1 MSWRRGRTGL
11 ELVLPFEREKWF
23 GEKKA
28 SRMMETFLLLLLL
41 LLLLGCHL
49 LLHRSDRGGGR
60 KKKKPN
66 CHLHRLGREFT
77 LDVAD
82 LKSVVGGALAGRIA
96 IIPGKKPTR
105 NSTAGNDA
113 SAHTTTTTLRSSWRR
128 PYTHAHTRAS
138 QKSLSAL
145 ISCDSF
151 RPFLTSYFFWAIWSI
166 RLALVLSPLS
176 PLHSLAISSSY

>member
-28 SRMMETFLLLLLL
+28 SRMMETFLLLHLL

-49 LLHRSDRGGGR
+49 LLHRSDGEGGGR
-60 KKKKPN
+60 RKKKPN

-82 LKSVVGGALAGRIA
+82 LKSVVGARWLAVSPSSQERSRLVTQLPATTRAHILLLLLLSGRRDD
-96 IIPGKKPTR
+96 GRT
-105 NSTAGNDA
+105 
-113 SAHTTTTTLRSSWRR
+113 HT
-128 PYTHAHTRAS
+128 HTRGLP
-138 QKSLSAL
+138 KSPS
-145 ISCDSF
+145 
-151 RPFLTSYFFWAIWSI
+151 RP
-166 RLALVLSPLS
+166 
-176 PLHSLAISSSY
+176 